1 MDDSPDNP
9 LNKNP
14 WLVITA
20 SDYEG
25 HMSSSNVGQLAFLNE
40 SFKSVLT
47 ETRPKSIL
55 VVGCTTGNG
64 LEHVDFGVTERV
76 AAVDINESY
85 LTILRERFGGQGER
99 IETICSDINS
109 CRFYPE
115 SFDLIHCALLF
126 EYVDV
131 EETLTNIENWLTPE
145 GRLSTILQLEDAR
158 LGAVSETPFVS
169 LKLLAKSMNLIEPKQ
184 FDKMADSAGLS
195 LVAES
200 IKELPSGKQFRLSTH
215 RRQI

>member
-1 MDDSPDNP
+1 VNEAPDNP

-14 WLVITA
+14 WLIISA

-25 HMSSSNVGQLAFLNE
+25 HMSNPNVGQLAFLNE
-40 SFKSVLT
+40 SFKSVLA
-47 ETRPKSIL
+47 ETKPKSIL

-64 LEHVDFGVTERV
+64 LEHIDFGVTEQV
-76 AAVDINESY
+76 VAVDISESY
-85 LTILRERFGGQGER
+85 LTVLRERFAAIEDR

-115 SFDLIHCALLF
+115 SFDLIHCALVF
-126 EYVDV
+126 EYVDA
-131 EETLTNIENWLTPE
+131 EETLTNVENWLTLE
-145 GRLSTILQLEDAR
+145 GRMSTILQCEDAR

-169 LKLLAKSMNLIEPKQ
+169 MKLLANTMKLIDPKQ
-184 FDKMADSAGLS
+184 FDMMADAAGLS
-195 LVAES
+195 LVAEAV
-200 IKELPSGKQFRLSTH
+200 KELSSGKRFRLSTH

>member
-1 MDDSPDNP
+1 VNDSPDNP

-25 HMSSSNVGQLAFLNE
+25 HMSSPNVGQLAFLSE
-40 SFKSVLT
+40 SFKFVLT

-64 LEHVDFGVTERV
+64 LEHVDFKVTVQV

-85 LTILRERFGGQGER
+85 LAVLRERFAASGDCV
-99 IETICSDINS
+99 ETICSDINS

-131 EETLTNIENWLTPE
+131 EETLTNIENWLAPE
-145 GRLSTILQLEDAR
+145 GRLSTILQLDDAQ

-169 LKLLAKSMNLIEPKQ
+169 MKLLANSMNLIEPKQ
-184 FDKMADSAGLS
+184 FDKMAYTAGLS

-200 IKELPSGKQFRLSTH
+200 IKELPSGKRFRLSTH
-215 RRQI
+215 RRQS